1 MGRSR
6 ILILGFAA
14 GSAVLA
20 AMLARGFLSP
30 PPPERQVVEVSKVA
44 TGDVLVAAADLPLGD
59 KLTPANV
66 AWHRW
71 PKDAITPQMITRE
84 AKPDAPAE
92 LADARLRA
100 PIFKGEPIG
109 ERKLVMPNSSGFMA
123 AVLPK
128 GMRAISVA
136 ITAETGAG
144 GFILPNDR
152 VDVLMTYKLSAADS
166 SGQQRSV
173 SETVLMN
180 VRVLAI
186 DQTFQ
191 TNDKGEQVVVGKTAT
206 LELEPRQA
214 EVLAFAEQ
222 TGQLSLALRSIDDNG
237 ERALGDD
244 GPRLAPRYAR
254 GGRGDEI
261 KFYRYGVQKT
271 TNLDR

>member
-1 MGRSR
+1 
-6 ILILGFAA
+6 LILGLAA

-20 AMLARGFLSP
+20 AILAKGFLAA
-30 PPPERQVVEVSKVA
+30 PPPERQVVEINKMA
-44 TGDVLVAAADLPLGD
+44 TADVLVAAADLPLGD
-59 KLTPANV
+59 KLTPGNV
-66 AWHRW
+66 AWATW

-84 AKPDAPAE
+84 AKPNAPAE
-92 LADARLRA
+92 LENARLRA
-100 PIFKGEPIG
+100 PVFHGEPIG
-109 ERKLVMPNSSGFMA
+109 ERKLVMPNTSGFMA
-123 AVLPK
+123 AVLPQ

-152 VDVLMTYKLSAADS
+152 VDVLMTYKTAADS
-166 SGQQRSV
+166 SNQQRSV

-222 TGQLSLALRSIDDNG
+222 TGQLSLALRSINDNG
-237 ERALGDD
+237 QRALGDD
-244 GPRLAPRYAR
+244 GPRLAARYAR
-254 GGRGDEI
+254 GGRGGEVI
-261 KFYRYGVQKT
+261 LYRYGVQKT
-271 TNLDR
+271 TNFDR

>member
-20 AMLARGFLSP
+20 AMLARGFLS

-144 GFILPNDR
+144 GFILPKVRVATSGLVGTITIAQFYQWLMCHSWSEGHSRRCSGEAQGKQLFAIYPATWAVGLDQFPCPAANAPLANSCSVRSVPRRDR
-152 VDVLMTYKLSAADS
+152 PEKWVLALADVL
-166 SGQQRSV
+166 R
-173 SETVLMN
+173 
-180 VRVLAI
+180 
-186 DQTFQ
+186 
-191 TNDKGEQVVVGKTAT
+191 
-206 LELEPRQA
+206 EP
-214 EVLAFAEQ
+214 
-222 TGQLSLALRSIDDNG
+222 T
-237 ERALGDD
+237 
-244 GPRLAPRYAR
+244 
-254 GGRGDEI
+254 
-261 KFYRYGVQKT
+261 
-271 TNLDR
+271 

>member
-1 MGRSR
+1 
-6 ILILGFAA
+6 LILGFAA

-84 AKPDAPAE
+84 AKPNAPAE

-144 GFILPNDR
+144 GFILPKVGVATSGILR
-152 VDVLMTYKLSAADS
+152 QSRLHSSISYLGPMLVWPSFRAAFWGSAEEA
-166 SGQQRSV
+166 
-173 SETVLMN
+173 TVRDL
-180 VRVLAI
+180 
-186 DQTFQ
+186 T
-191 TNDKGEQVVVGKTAT
+191 
-206 LELEPRQA
+206 
-214 EVLAFAEQ
+214 
-222 TGQLSLALRSIDDNG
+222 
-237 ERALGDD
+237 RALG
-244 GPRLAPRYAR
+244 R
-254 GGRGDEI
+254 
-261 KFYRYGVQKT
+261 
-271 TNLDR
+271 

>member
-1 MGRSR
+1 M
-6 ILILGFAA
+6 
-14 GSAVLA
+14 
-20 AMLARGFLSP
+20 
-30 PPPERQVVEVSKVA
+30 
-44 TGDVLVAAADLPLGD
+44 GDVLVAAADLPLGD
-59 KLTPANV
+59 KLTAANV

-84 AKPDAPAE
+84 LRPNAPAE
-92 LADARLRA
+92 LESARLRA
-100 PIFKGEPIG
+100 AIFQGEPIG

-191 TNDKGEQVVVGKTAT
+191 TNDKGEQMVVGKTAT

-222 TGQLSLALRSIDDNG
+222 TGQLSLALRSINDNG

-244 GPRLAPRYAR
+244 GPRLAQRYAR
-254 GGRGDEI
+254 GGRGEEI
-261 KFYRYGVQKT
+261 KFFRYGVQKT
-271 TNLDR
+271 TNLSK

>member
-6 ILILGFAA
+6 ILILGLAA
-14 GSAVLA
+14 GSAALA
-20 AMLARGFLSP
+20 AMLARGFLAA
-30 PPPERQVVEVSKVA
+30 PPPERQVVEITTIA
-44 TGDVLVAAADLPLGD
+44 TGEVLVAAADLPLGD
-59 KLTPANV
+59 QLTASNV
-66 AWHRW
+66 EWHRW
-71 PKDAITPQMITRE
+71 PKDAITAQMISRE
-84 AKPDAPAE
+84 AKPNAPAE
-92 LADARLRA
+92 LANAPLRA
-100 PIFKGEPIG
+100 PVFEGEPIG
-109 ERKLVMPNSSGFMA
+109 ERKLVLPNSAGFMA

-152 VDVLMTYKLSAADS
+152 VDVLMTYKAVADRA
-166 SGQQRSV
+166 GQQRSV

-186 DQTFQ
+186 DQTFR

-222 TGQLSLALRSIDDNG
+222 TGQLSLALRSIADNG
-237 ERALGDD
+237 QRALGDD
-244 GPRLAPRYAR
+244 GPRLAQRYAR
-254 GGRGDEI
+254 GGRGGEI
-261 KFYRYGVQKT
+261 RFYRYGVQQT
-271 TNLDR
+271 TNSDR

>member
-1 MGRSR
+1 
-6 ILILGFAA
+6 
-14 GSAVLA
+14 
-20 AMLARGFLSP
+20 MLARSFLAP
-30 PPPERQVVEVSKVA
+30 PPPERQVVEITNIA
-44 TGDVLVAAADLPLGD
+44 TAEVLVATADLPLGD
-59 KLTPANV
+59 RLTASNV

-71 PKDAITPQMITRE
+71 PTDAITPQMISRE

-92 LADARLRA
+92 LENARLRA
-100 PIFKGEPIG
+100 PVFEGEPID
-109 ERKLVMPNSSGFMA
+109 ERKLVLPNSAGFMA
-123 AVLPK
+123 ALLPK

-152 VDVLMTYKLSAADS
+152 VDVLMTYNAGGDRA
-166 SGQQRSV
+166 GQQRSL

-186 DQTFQ
+186 DQTFR

-222 TGQLSLALRSIDDNG
+222 TGQLSLALRSIADNG

-244 GPRLAPRYAR
+244 GPRLAQRYAR
-254 GGRGDEI
+254 GGRGGEI
-261 KFYRYGVQKT
+261 RFYRYGVRQT
-271 TNLDR
+271 TSSDR